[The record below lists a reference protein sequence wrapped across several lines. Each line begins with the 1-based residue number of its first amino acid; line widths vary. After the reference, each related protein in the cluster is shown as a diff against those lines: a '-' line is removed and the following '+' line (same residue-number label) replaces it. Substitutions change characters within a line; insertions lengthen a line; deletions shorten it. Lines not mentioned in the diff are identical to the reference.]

1 MTAIAA
7 TTPGGST
14 ASVGTAPP
22 STNALGKLTTN
33 FNDFLKLLM
42 VQLKNQDPTA
52 PMDANKFTSE
62 LVQFSS
68 VEQQIATNTSLTQLI
83 QLTQTAGVIQSAS
96 VVGKQVTVQSDRI
109 ALQDGSARI
118 DFTAPAAENVSVS
131 IQGPNG
137 QAVRQV
143 AIKATQGANSWAWD
157 GKSDTGQ
164 TVPDGAYSI
173 AVTGGPAG
181 TKAAAIPFSVVG
193 KATGVAMANNAVN
206 LQIGGLTVPF
216 SAIRFVGN

>member
-1 MTAIAA
+1 MTAIAT

-14 ASVGTAPP
+14 APAGTTAQSP
-22 STNALGKLTTN
+22 NALGKLTSN

-52 PMDANKFTSE
+52 PMDANQFTTE

-83 QLTQTAGVIQSAS
+83 QLTQTADVTQSSS

-109 ALQDGSARI
+109 ALQNGSARI
-118 DFTAPAAENVSVS
+118 DFSAPVAENVSVS
-131 IQGPNG
+131 IQGVNG
-137 QAVRQV
+137 QTLRQV
-143 AIKATQGANSWAWD
+143 AINATQGANSWAWD

-181 TKAAAIPFSVVG
+181 AKAAAIPFTVVG

-216 SAIRFVGN
+216 SAIRSVGN

>member
-14 ASVGTAPP
+14 APAGTAAQ
-22 STNALGKLTTN
+22 STNALGKLTSN

-52 PMDANKFTSE
+52 PMDANQFTTE

-83 QLTQTAGVIQSAS
+83 QLTQTADVTQSSS
-96 VVGKQVTVQSDRI
+96 VVGKQVTVQSDRL
-109 ALQDGSARI
+109 ALQNGSARI
-118 DFTAPAAENVSVS
+118 DFTAPVAENVSVS
-131 IQGPNG
+131 IQGANG
-137 QAVRQV
+137 QTLRQV
-143 AIKATQGANSWAWD
+143 AINATQGANSWAWD

-173 AVTGGPAG
+173 AVTGGPVGA
-181 TKAAAIPFSVVG
+181 KAAAIPFTVVG
-193 KATGVAMANNAVN
+193 KATGVATANNAVN

-216 SAIRFVGN
+216 SAIRSVGN